1 MVGLDQRRSRADE
14 GGELVHAL
22 GGALGAERNTPIL
35 HLGLQRSATEGALSD
50 AARSRAPTRARRPDG
65 IRRPVPHPPSARSR
79 ARARA
84 DHPGQRARHR
94 AFGLRGPRG
103 REPTRHAIPRA
114 LPSRR
119 GLRGV
124 HPQHAAAGAALL
136 VFFGLPTVGLT
147 LSLFWSGV
155 FALTLWAGAFQIE
168 NVRGG
173 LASVS
178 PGLNEAARALGL
190 SKGQSLRFVGLPLA
204 VRVGLPSIL
213 NTSVSLI
220 KNSAYLSAIRLQEL
234 TGVAFDRI
242 AIIDF
247 RAFEMLSV
255 LLAGYLS
262 VVLTLSAAVRAF
274 EYRLQAPFRR

>member
-1 MVGLDQRRSRADE
+1 MEFDVPYLLRHLPALGLGLALTIQVSALAIVLSVFVGL
-14 GGELVHAL
+14 V
-22 GGALGAERNTPIL
+22 GASLRVMRFPVLSQAAAAYVEFIRNTP
-35 HLGLQRSATEGALSD
+35 
-50 AARSRAPTRARRPDG
+50 
-65 IRRPVPHPPSARSR
+65 
-79 ARARA
+79 
-84 DHPGQRARHR
+84 
-94 AFGLRGPRG
+94 
-103 REPTRHAIPRA
+103 
-114 LPSRR
+114 
-119 GLRGV
+119 
-124 HPQHAAAGAALL
+124 LL
-136 VFFGLPTVGLT
+136 VQLFFVFFGLPTVGLT

-190 SKGQSLRFVGLPLA
+190 SKGQYLRLVGLPLA
-204 VRVGLPSIL
+204 IRVGLPSIL

-220 KNSAYLSAIRLQEL
+220 KNSAYLSAIGLQEL

-242 AIIDF
+242 AMDF